1 MATPIPPVEPREAA
15 LDAPAQPGD
24 RTAPTGVEETVEAVI
39 RHRLAD
45 TLGGWRG
52 SLETALPTV
61 AFVIWWLAREDLTG
75 AVIASA
81 VVVVLLAAARL
92 VTGGTLR
99 YVGAS
104 LVATALAA
112 FFALRSGNA
121 EDAFL
126 PGILMSAAWGVV
138 TLASILLRWPLIGFL
153 VAIGDPQFEQQPTRW
168 RSSRAMVRVCSRLT
182 WVLVALYA
190 VRVAVMLPMYLAQ
203 NVAALG
209 VAKVVMGWPLY
220 LVAVAVMV
228 WMLVRGRTA
237 VDDRL

>member
-104 LVATALAA
+104 LFATALAA

-126 PGILMSAAWGVV
+126 PGIQMSAAWGVV